1 MPQITVIVPVYK
13 AEAFLA
19 ECVESILSQTFSDF
33 EIILVDDGSPDNSG
47 RLCDEY
53 AEKYSHIRVLH
64 QENQGQ
70 AAARNHA
77 MAYAAGEWICFVDS
91 DDLIHPRMLEHLHR
105 AVRDSGAQISM
116 CSMLEAV
123 TLPDTF
129 LQDREVSFEVLTMDE
144 QTLTKLHDADEYPG
158 WVACAKLIRREL
170 VEGYPFRVGRVY
182 EDNEAVGRW
191 ICKAGR
197 LAMSREM
204 LYFYRGNPDSTT
216 KSEFRL
222 KRLDYLWA
230 LESLIGF
237 YGEAGYPAMRQ
248 RFIDRYADAVYSCCN
263 GARYLL
269 QRPDVVKQIE
279 RDTRAFLRREQ
290 IKLTRE
296 QFENLLEVMRPKLVK
311 LYWPVSGAVRM
322 LRQNSVSGL
331 LKKIGNR
338 IGKGDGQ

>member
-1 MPQITVIVPVYK
+1 MPKISVIVPVYK
-13 AEAFLA
+13 AEAFLT
-19 ECVESILSQTFSDF
+19 ECIESILSQTFSDF

-47 RLCDEY
+47 RICDGY
-53 AEKYSHIRVLH
+53 AEKYGHIRVLH
-64 QENQGQ
+64 QENRGQ

-77 MAYAAGEWICFVDS
+77 MEYACGEWICFVDS
-91 DDLIHPRMLEHLHR
+91 DDLIHPRMLEHLYR
-105 AVRDSGAQISM
+105 AVCESGAQISM
-116 CSMLEAV
+116 CRMLEAV
-123 TLPDTF
+123 TLPEDF
-129 LQDREVSFEVLTMDE
+129 LQDREVSFDVLAMDE
-144 QTLTKLHDADEYPG
+144 QTLTRLHDTDEYPG

-170 VEGYPFRVGRVY
+170 VEGYPFREGRVY

-191 ICKAGR
+191 ICKGGS

-230 LESLIGF
+230 LESLICY
-237 YGEAGYPAMRQ
+237 YGELGYHAMRK

-279 RDTRAFLRREQ
+279 KNTRAFLRREN

-296 QFENLLEVMRPKLVK
+296 QFENLLEVMHPQLVK
-311 LYWPVSGAVRM
+311 VYWPVSGAVRT
-322 LRQNSVSGL
+322 LRQNGFSAL
-331 LKKIGNR
+331 LKKVSR
-338 IGKGDGQ
+338 RFGKGDGR